1 MTCVKNKSMKCVDAI
16 ELDIIRTK
24 IEQVIGRDQNK
35 ACISKQIIKVKIII
49 NEYTIIYTILL
60 LFGHYKI

>member
-1 MTCVKNKSMKCVDAI
+1 MTYIKNKGMKCVDAI
-16 ELDIIRTK
+16 ELDIIRTM

-35 ACISKQIIKVKIII
+35 ACISKQIAKVKIII
-49 NEYTIIYTILL
+49 NEYTIIYTTLL

>member
-1 MTCVKNKSMKCVDAI
+1 MRRCI
-16 ELDIIRTK
+16 ELNIIRTK

-35 ACISKQIIKVKIII
+35 ACISKQIAIVKIII
-49 NEYTIIYTILL
+49 NEYTIYTILL

>member
-1 MTCVKNKSMKCVDAI
+1 MRRCI
-16 ELDIIRTK
+16 ELNIIRTK

-35 ACISKQIIKVKIII
+35 ACINKQIAIVKIII
-49 NEYTIIYTILL
+49 NEYTIYTILL

>member
-1 MTCVKNKSMKCVDAI
+1 MTYVKNKSMKCVDAI
-16 ELDIIRTK
+16 ELNIIRTK

-35 ACISKQIIKVKIII
+35 ACISKQIAIVKIII
-49 NEYTIIYTILL
+49 NEYTIYTILL